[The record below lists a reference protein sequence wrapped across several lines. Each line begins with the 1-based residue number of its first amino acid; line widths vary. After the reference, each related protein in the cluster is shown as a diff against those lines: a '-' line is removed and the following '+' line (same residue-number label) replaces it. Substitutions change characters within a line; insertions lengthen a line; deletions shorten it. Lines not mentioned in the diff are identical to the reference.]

1 MLPRLLMVIALA
13 ALAVAAAGGDR
24 ADAACDGDPANCRL
38 EGSITVHV
46 PAFYEP
52 IGTPTSTA
60 PLGPADHAR
69 ADAWANPLPPGD
81 TTMACNTLTD
91 RPGGFTPGSLAETT
105 FLTALLK
112 YPPASQDRG
121 YNGWIDSTEIVT
133 VYGGTLVR
141 ARIYALR
148 CNPDILYPALT
159 ACVRWGVQTPGT
171 LHASPRTGVVNAR
184 SLFWIDNVLAQDDKL
199 WLLGSLDAGAYTDGK
214 CDSANEGAACIWDA
228 ATSPA
233 SEGVWLLD
241 SEFEYSNNLGAYTVD
256 CSTIGG
262 ILDPCPSCATGRA
275 AENTVIHTFTGDPG
289 APFGV
294 PDTGARLNR
303 GSINPEFPST
313 TATDGSF
320 GDTTGNKYID
330 VDRHGRADLNPDAG
344 VEGSVVITRRLDPKS
359 LGASIHIDIGPWEWQ
374 YNASVQDQRAYQPP
388 GATNPTGPGW
398 DVFADFIANT
408 AGISARGDDLSSA
421 PGAGAAL
428 DALICDPTQS
438 SCSPGYAGPAHPYES
453 HGLQRLR
460 VLVGRS
466 LGSTVTPGVGV
477 SQITFNVDDVYDWT
491 ERWDHERVRERFE
504 WTVDSSL
511 GGSSDCQ
518 QTADGNEMIGSTCNT
533 TLVQTG
539 WRPALTT
546 SLANARYTYESTYS
560 GCDPSDGEMGI
571 NGSVPTSSIPYSGTL
586 VSGDPDCDCFSSPL
600 EEPTGEH
607 TPIVCTDKLDPDTC
621 TGGDP
626 IYELVGYSWW
636 CTGGS
641 VTTHE
646 REYLSAGYCS
656 GPATTIDRPFQAG
669 NQALETAPPLQRD
682 VANVISRLDPRLGP
696 PGWIGNTGQNSN
708 LLGRECD
715 WRRTGL
721 RWQHRH
727 HAYWSCY
734 ANAAQP
740 QPRWNHNW
748 YVPSVGAP
756 NAITSDG
763 VGAHLMP
770 AGGAQCRYQHTLV
783 IQPPA
788 PITIPLLPRALPDAA
803 VPYACS
809 IAHSGDPS
817 VCPDTCGTQDGFDHG
832 YPVIRREPILARD
845 PTRDASLN
853 PTGCLPG
860 TPVGDR
866 TTTVTP
872 PPNNPPAFRSGTR
885 TFYIAENS
893 VAPVAVVDQHG
904 NTGRI
909 AATDT
914 DSDPLTYRLVGAC
927 NADFYVD
934 TADNG
939 AIRARA
945 SAALDYETPP
955 NPVTCTVKVT
965 DSHAAHDTTHITI
978 HIRNVLEGDAPVFT
992 PASYTFSIGEHA
1004 RPNDAVGTVVATDAD
1019 PLTYELTRTGTAL
1032 QSHHF
1037 AINPGTGAITVRS
1050 AAVLDAATRSTYH
1063 LTVTATDPHANPATA
1078 TVSITVTAETDVVAA
1093 PMIDYFDKIL
1103 SGTTFYFGV
1112 DMDAPPG
1119 GGSRSYDIARTA
1131 TDGSGE
1137 WVIASIR
1144 GPTTDTNIYFAW
1156 RTSVAT
1162 ELDPHDSDDDGFV
1175 GPWLEVRV
1183 RVAGTAGAAWSAPHR
1198 CEPDRQAPGC

>member
-1 MLPRLLMVIALA
+1 MLPRLLMVVALA

-24 ADAACDGDPANCRL
+24 ADACYGDPASCQV
-38 EGSITVHV
+38 EGSLTVHV
-46 PAFYEP
+46 PSFDEP
-52 IGTPTSTA
+52 GVTPTNTA
-60 PLGPADHAR
+60 PPGPADHAW
-69 ADAWANPLPPGD
+69 ADAADNPLPGD
-81 TTMACNTLTD
+81 TTMACNMLTG
-91 RPGGFTPGSLAETT
+91 RPGGFSPGSLDEVT
-105 FLTALLK
+105 FLTALLE
-112 YPPASQDRG
+112 YPPESQARG
-121 YNGWIDSTEIVT
+121 YTGTIDTAELRT

-148 CNPDILYPALT
+148 CEPDILYPALT
-159 ACVRWGVQTPGT
+159 ACIRWGVQTPGI

-184 SLFWIDNVLAQDDKL
+184 SLFWLAGVLAEDDKL
-199 WLLGSLDAGAYTDGK
+199 WQLGSLDAGAYTDGK
-214 CDSANEGAACIWDA
+214 CDSANEGAACIWDD
-228 ATSPA
+228 ATSPT

-241 SEFEYSNNLGAYTVD
+241 NALTYSDNLGTYTVD

-262 ILDPCPSCATGRA
+262 ILDACPSCATGRA
-275 AENTVIHTFTGDPG
+275 AEDTVIHTFTGDPG
-289 APFGV
+289 APV
-294 PDTGARLNR
+294 DSGARLSR

-344 VEGSVVITRRLDPKS
+344 VEGSVIITRRLDPKT

-374 YNASVQDQRAYQPP
+374 YNASVRDQRAYQPP
-388 GATNPTGPGW
+388 SATNPTGPGW

-408 AGISARGDDLSSA
+408 AGINARGDNLSSV
-421 PGAGAAL
+421 AGAAL

-491 ERWDHERVRERFE
+491 ERWDHERVDERFE

-518 QTADGNEMIGSTCNT
+518 QTADGNEAIGSTCNT

-539 WRPALTT
+539 WRPSLTA
-546 SLANARYTYESTYS
+546 SLANARYTYESRYS
-560 GCDPSDGEMGI
+560 GCYRSYAETGI
-571 NGSVPTSSIPYSGTL
+571 HGSAPPSSIPYSGTL
-586 VSGDPDCDCFSSPL
+586 VSGDPACSCASSPI
-600 EEPTGEH
+600 EEDTGDVS
-607 TPIVCTDKLDPDTC
+607 PIVCVDPLDPDTC

-626 IYELVGYSWW
+626 IYELVGYSWS

-646 REYLSAGYCS
+646 TAYLSAGHCS

-669 NQALETAPPLQRD
+669 NQALKTTPPLQRD
-682 VANVISRLDPRLGP
+682 VANVISGIE
-696 PGWIGNTGQNSN
+696 PGLGQNSN
-708 LLGRECD
+708 LLGSECD

-721 RWQHRH
+721 RWEHRH

-734 ANAAQP
+734 ADAAQP
-740 QPRWNHNW
+740 QPRWDHNW

-763 VGAHLMP
+763 TPTPLKP
-770 AGGAQCRYQHTLV
+770 AGGAECRHQHTLV

-809 IAHSGDPS
+809 IAHSADPS
-817 VCPDTCGTQDGFDHG
+817 VCPDTCGTQDGDAHG

-845 PTRDASLN
+845 PTRDPSLN

-872 PPNNPPAFRSGTR
+872 PPNNPPAFQSGTR

-927 NADFYVD
+927 HADFYVD

-955 NPVTCTVKVT
+955 NPVTCTVRVT

-1019 PLTYELTRTGTAL
+1019 PLTFELTRTGTAL
-1032 QSHHF
+1032 PSNHF

-1093 PMIDYFDKIL
+1093 PPVYYFDRIL
-1103 SGTTFYFGV
+1103 SGTTFYYGV
-1112 DMDAPPG
+1112 DMEAPPG
-1119 GGSRSYDIARTA
+1119 LGSRSYDIARAA

-1137 WVIASIR
+1137 WVIASIW
-1144 GPTTDTNIYFAW
+1144 GPSADKDLYPTW
-1156 RTSVAT
+1156 RTSEAT

-1198 CEPDRQAPGC
+1198 CEPHPQAPGC